1 MSFAIRDEGGLEVT
15 DEDAAYGA
23 IVVVCGEWDSKHN
36 TVNLAKRCLEDGIP
50 GDFVE
55 CGINAGGQPALMG
68 YTLNRYATD
77 SPMDAARRVHLF
89 DSFDG
94 QPQASIHDCKEYQD
108 QLGVNL
114 DPTKGIRADWFIAT
128 IEQVQHNMK
137 QWNVPEGRLVY
148 HKGWLQEVLPP
159 IAADFPA
166 IALLRVDVDLHDS
179 TVPVFEYL
187 YDKVS
192 PGGYIISDDWGQYAH
207 DRFPEGCRKATL
219 DFFDRRGIPHP
230 KVTALPRQTGT
241 VWWRKP

>member
-1 MSFAIRDEGGLEVT
+1 MSFAIRDEAGLAVT

-23 IVVVCGEWDSKHN
+23 LVVVCGEWDSKHN

-68 YTLNRYATD
+68 YTLKRYGGPADVNRK
-77 SPMDAARRVHLF
+77 VHLF

-94 QPQASIHDCKEYQD
+94 QPQASIHDCEDYQKT
-108 QLGVNL
+108 LGVNL

-128 IEQVQHNMK
+128 IEQVQHNMRA
-137 QWNVPEGRLVY
+137 WEVPLDRLVY

-159 IAADFPA
+159 IAKDFPA

-192 PGGYIISDDWGQYAH
+192 PGGYIISDDWGQYAL
-207 DRFPEGCRKATL
+207 DAEPVACRKAAI
-219 DFFDRRGIPHP
+219 DFFNRRGIPHP
-230 KVTALPRQTGT
+230 KVTTLPRQTGT
-241 VWWRKP
+241 AWWRKP